1 MDKDNLLKMI
11 EDDADWILKVTKK
24 AQPITADTRLIES
37 FNEINEFISSEWRE
51 PESWKW
57 IHEHKL
63 STRLKEI
70 KINPEKI
77 EQLKQYDIHNTL
89 PVSSNSPSSI
99 DDILADD
106 DMWILDDTSDIFNL
120 KFVKKIDRSAT
131 DYVARRKPCSNFDDY
146 KELFIKC
153 HEEISSWKRE
163 LSIFQSEESI
173 QPWMFYVLDWVLLYI
188 KSIWNVHID
197 KNHKKDW
204 RLHCIFENGT
214 ESTMLL
220 RSLWKA
226 MRMNKWWRVVSEPV
240 DESMKIFQN
249 ITKEDNLSGYIYV
262 AEYKWENPEIL
273 WISNLYKVWFSTIPV
288 LDRVKNSEKEPTYLM
303 APVHITMEVECYNM
317 NPQKFE
323 NAIHKLLWSYQIN
336 LDIFDEKGKRH
347 TPREW
352 FLAPFETIEQ
362 AIDILVS

>member
-1 MDKDNLLKMI
+1 
-11 EDDADWILKVTKK
+11 
-24 AQPITADTRLIES
+24 
-37 FNEINEFISSEWRE
+37 
-51 PESWKW
+51 
-57 IHEHKL
+57 
-63 STRLKEI
+63 
-70 KINPEKI
+70 
-77 EQLKQYDIHNTL
+77 
-89 PVSSNSPSSI
+89 
-99 DDILADD
+99 
-106 DMWILDDTSDIFNL
+106 
-120 KFVKKIDRSAT
+120 
-131 DYVARRKPCSNFDDY
+131 
-146 KELFIKC
+146 
-153 HEEISSWKRE
+153 
-163 LSIFQSEESI
+163 
-173 QPWMFYVLDWVLLYI
+173 
-188 KSIWNVHID
+188 
-197 KNHKKDW
+197 
-204 RLHCIFENGT
+204 
-214 ESTMLL
+214 
-220 RSLWKA
+220 
-226 MRMNKWWRVVSEPV
+226 
-240 DESMKIFQN
+240 MKIFQN